1 MQKKEY
7 ENQFQINLE
16 HQGSPLHKEE
26 GDDQSRTLW
35 WSSECRRKN
44 MKIKSRSIKNTK
56 VVTYTNKRVMI
67 KSNSIQ
73 NAKEVT
79 FKQKRMRMKSISKQK
94 TMMTTCTQKKV
105 KIKSNSIQKTKEVT

>member
-7 ENQFQINLE
+7 ENQVQINSE
-16 HQGSPLHKEE
+16 HQGSHLHEGE
-26 GDDQSRTLW
+26 GDDQS
-35 WSSECRRKN
+35 
-44 MKIKSRSIKNTK
+44 
-56 VVTYTNKRVMI
+56 
-67 KSNSIQ
+67 NSLQ